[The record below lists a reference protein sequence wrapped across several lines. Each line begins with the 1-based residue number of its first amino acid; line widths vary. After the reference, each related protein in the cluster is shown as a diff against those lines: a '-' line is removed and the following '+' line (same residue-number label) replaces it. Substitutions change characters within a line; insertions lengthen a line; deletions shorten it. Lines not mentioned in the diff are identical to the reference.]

1 MGVKVLCLKEVL
13 YAVGFHRNLVML
25 QYKNTVLG
33 LAVLVDSMEPLVS
46 LIYVMGNRVIL

>member
-33 LAVLVDSMEPLVS
+33 LAVLADSMEPLVS